1 VTSRRTKAF
10 VDLLAGLPP
19 DVVRQ
24 AREAYRLWS
33 RNAFHPGLRFKKIQN
48 LDNVW
53 SVRVSRNYRAV
64 GVRDGDKIIW
74 FWIGSH
80 AGYEELLKKRR

>member
-1 VTSRRTKAF
+1 V
-10 VDLLAGLPP
+10 LPP

-24 AREAYRLWS
+24 AKEAYRLWS
-33 RNAFHPGLRFKKIQN
+33 RDPSHPSLRFKKIQN
-48 LDNVW
+48 FDKVW

-64 GVRDGDKIIW
+64 GARDGEKVVW

-80 AGYEELLKKRR
+80 ADYDQLLRKRR